1 MATKKKKPFLPRPPP
16 RPGLPGL
23 PVTAPMAEAYK
34 TPQKRQTPKMVEAA
48 RRASLQFQQFVAGR
62 AKAKSPLA
70 ARIPRGQQSPIS
82 KTPRAM
88 QTTFAYINA
97 QNMAARAS
105 TQAGRAGPFVT
116 RTGAFGWTGGG
127 GSDDGY

>member
-1 MATKKKKPFLPRPPP
+1 MATKKKKPILRPPGSP
-16 RPGLPGL
+16 
-23 PVTAPMAEAYK
+23 PVVGAPMAEAYK
-34 TPQKRQTPKMVEAA
+34 TPSKRQTPKMVEAA

-62 AKAKSPLA
+62 AKEKSPQA
-70 ARIPRGQQSPIS
+70 VRIPRGQQSRAS

-88 QTTFAYINA
+88 QSTFAYINA

-116 RTGAFGWTGGG
+116 RTGAFGWMGGGG

>member
-1 MATKKKKPFLPRPPP
+1 MATKKKKPSLPRP
-16 RPGLPGL
+16 PGLPGL
-23 PVTAPMAEAYK
+23 PVTAPAAVEYRAA
-34 TPQKRQTPKMVEAA
+34 QKRQTPKMVEAA

-70 ARIPRGQQSPIS
+70 ARIPRGQQSPAS

-88 QTTFAYINA
+88 QSTFAYINA

-116 RTGAFGWTGGG
+116 RTGAFGWMGGG